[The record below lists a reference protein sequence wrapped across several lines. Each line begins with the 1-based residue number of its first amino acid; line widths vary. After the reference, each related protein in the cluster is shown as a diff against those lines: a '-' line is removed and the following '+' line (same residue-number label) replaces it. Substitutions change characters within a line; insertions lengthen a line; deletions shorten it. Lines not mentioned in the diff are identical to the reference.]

1 MHEQV
6 LRSALLARDRRDEP
20 FRLALAGAGFLG
32 SSLLRQCART
42 PGLRVVALA
51 DRNPEKARGVLQSAG
66 ALQDGGARSTRAPLA
81 RSCSDPLE
89 LVEEDCDAIVDCTG
103 DPELGAALGAAAL
116 ERGHAFFANA
126 EADATVGPALA
137 RRARARG
144 RLYSGCGGDEHA
156 EALRLV
162 RYAELLGLEV
172 VAAGKFKRFLD
183 RGATPAS
190 VAPWAERHA
199 QNPYML
205 AAFADG
211 TKMSIEM
218 ALLANATELVP
229 DVRGMHCAR
238 LEPADVPRALS
249 DGQGGLLSRA
259 GVVEVVLGAEPSTSV
274 FIVVRS
280 EDPALQRELDY
291 LKLGPGPTYLLTR
304 PFHLCGTELAA
315 SIAEALISGEPTIA
329 PRPAPAALVFAAA
342 KRALEPGALL
352 ERIGGTTHYGVID
365 AASSVLGEGLLPVG
379 LARGAR
385 VRRGL
390 APGEPITLADVEV
403 ERSGLAWQL
412 FDEACLPLRAA
423 PGRAGGELHPWPAR
437 LRGVG
442 PTNGAAPTPAAMSLP
457 RAEV

>member
-172 VAAGKFKRFLD
+172 GLHGRV
-183 RGATPAS
+183 
-190 VAPWAERHA
+190 
-199 QNPYML
+199 L
-205 AAFADG
+205 AH
-211 TKMSIEM
+211 
-218 ALLANATELVP
+218 LA
-229 DVRGMHCAR
+229 
-238 LEPADVPRALS
+238 
-249 DGQGGLLSRA
+249 
-259 GVVEVVLGAEPSTSV
+259 
-274 FIVVRS
+274 
-280 EDPALQRELDY
+280 
-291 LKLGPGPTYLLTR
+291 
-304 PFHLCGTELAA
+304 
-315 SIAEALISGEPTIA
+315 
-329 PRPAPAALVFAAA
+329 
-342 KRALEPGALL
+342 
-352 ERIGGTTHYGVID
+352 
-365 AASSVLGEGLLPVG
+365 
-379 LARGAR
+379 
-385 VRRGL
+385 
-390 APGEPITLADVEV
+390 
-403 ERSGLAWQL
+403 
-412 FDEACLPLRAA
+412 
-423 PGRAGGELHPWPAR
+423 
-437 LRGVG
+437 
-442 PTNGAAPTPAAMSLP
+442 
-457 RAEV
+457 